1 MLKVQICKH
10 SYAVPSRRARERH
23 RGLHIVELLHG
34 PGLSRARFFRFSSL
48 SHLNS
53 LNGRLRVRDLAETVA
68 GLGHSLLVGVEIGR
82 VLGLVQNVA
91 GGISLCEFALSEY
104 VAGDSLW

>member
-1 MLKVQICKH
+1 M
-10 SYAVPSRRARERH
+10 PGRRARKRH
-23 RGLHIVELLHG
+23 RWLHIVELLHG
-34 PGLSRARFFRFSSL
+34 PGLGRARFFSFRSL

-53 LNGRLRVRDLAETVA
+53 LNGRLRVRNLAETVA
-68 GLGHSLLVGVEIGR
+68 GLGHSLLVGVEVGR

-91 GGISLCEFALSEY
+91 GSVSLGEFALSEY